1 MSAISL
7 PLPAPPELTAVS
19 FFLLIVVGYVTRV
32 FTKNLDEDI
41 QKGEWFKGLSKIQKI
56 LVKKTLDLF
65 HHWPLGW
72 ALMVWSN
79 QIAGLGLLAFLSLTP
94 GDVYWIGAAIFIDDL
109 PDVPRRVQDAFKNF
123 SIFGQLTENTTT
135 PLETPAKPPA

>member
-1 MSAISL
+1 MSTISL
-7 PLPAPPELTAVS
+7 PFPVPFELTTVS

-41 QKGEWFKGLSKIQKI
+41 QKGDWFKGLSKIQKLI
-56 LVKKTLDLF
+56 VKKTLDLF

-72 ALMVWSN
+72 ALMIWST
-79 QIAGLGLLAFLSLTP
+79 QIALNSYLSWLSLTP

-109 PDVPRRVQDAFKNF
+109 PDVPRRVKDAFSNF
-123 SIFGQLTENTTT
+123 SIFGQLTDDAMT
-135 PLETPAKPPA
+135 PLEKPKTPA